1 MKKQITITIDL
12 TKSTEEI
19 FEQIEKAKTEI
30 NKKPWWKRIF
40 CWF

>member
-1 MKKQITITIDL
+1 MKNQITITIDL

-19 FEQIEKAKTEI
+19 FEQIEEAKKKL